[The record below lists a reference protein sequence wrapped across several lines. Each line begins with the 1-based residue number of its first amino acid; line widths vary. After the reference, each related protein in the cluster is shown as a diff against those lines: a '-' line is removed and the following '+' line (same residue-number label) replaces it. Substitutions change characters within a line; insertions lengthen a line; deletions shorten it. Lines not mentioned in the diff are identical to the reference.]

1 MAHIS
6 LYRKYRPD
14 TFEGVFGQDHIV
26 RTLKNQVKTGNVSHA
41 YLFTGTRGTGK
52 PARRVFL
59 RAQ

>member
-26 RTLKNQVKTGNVSHA
+26 RTLKI
-41 YLFTGTRGTGK
+41 R
-52 PARRVFL
+52 
-59 RAQ
+59 